1 MSCRR
6 PSNASSRVTGPSGP
20 ISSRLASTSTMGRR
34 RRAAAIAS
42 PSRVCAFSLT
52 RSAAISASKAARSA
66 TRGIGLSILTLS
78 WFVFRVPSF
87 VFRVG
92 RFGEPLDR
100 AEPQVP
106 LGGEARHGPA
116 GLIEAVRLDL
126 VENFPALFAPADQPG
141 SFEHDQVLGHG
152 LAGKRHLSRQPAG
165 AYLAVAD
172 QQVKDLPA
180 RRVADGRPELVIGLR
195 RHRY

>member
-42 PSRVCAFSLT
+42 PSRVWAFSLT
-52 RSAAISASKAARSA
+52 RSAAISASKVARSA
-66 TRGIGLSILTLS
+66 TWGIGLSIMTLS
-78 WFVFRVPSF
+78 CFVFRV
-87 VFRVG
+87 RC
-92 RFGEPLDR
+92 FGEPLDR

-106 LGGEARHGPA
+106 LGGEPGHGPA
-116 GLIEAVRLDL
+116 GLIEAVGLDL
-126 VENFPALFAPADQPG
+126 VEDFPALFAPADQPG

-180 RRVADGRPELVIGLR
+180 RRVADGRPELVIG
-195 RHRY
+195 